1 MSARDREASQERF
14 MSGQSRVIVATN
26 AFGLGIDKPDVRLVL
41 HWHFPGSVESYYQ
54 EAGRAGRDGEP
65 ARCVL
70 LYRLEDKRIRSFF
83 MGGKHPKQRDILA
96 LMQAF
101 TKQSGKALSP
111 AELALTTGLSAR
123 RVSVLV
129 GTLEE
134 LELVQRRGRKIELPH
149 PILPEDLDA
158 FIAGFETLDAAE
170 HERLRMIM
178 HYGEIVSC
186 RMQFLR
192 EYFGESLGEP
202 CGHCDNCKQSPSATR
217 RQPQDIPAESR
228 PLAESPAFAEGSRV
242 RHRKFGLGQIKYAD
256 SDDVWVASFPTYG
269 DRKILASRLTLVTD

>member
-1 MSARDREASQERF
+1 VKRANEIYLWLRNREFGVERYHGQMSARDREGSQERF
-14 MSGQSRVIVATN
+14 MSNQSRLIVATN

-54 EAGRAGRDGEP
+54 EAGRAGRDGQP

-101 TKQSGKALSP
+101 AKESPGRAFSP
-111 AELALTTGLSAR
+111 AELVRSTGLSAR
-123 RVSVLV
+123 RVSILI

-134 LELVQRRGRKIELPH
+134 LELVQRRGRKFQLPA
-149 PILPEDLDA
+149 PILPEELDA

-178 HYGEIVSC
+178 QYGEIARC

-192 EYFGESLGEP
+192 EYFGEPAGAD
-202 CGHCDNCKQSPSATR
+202 CDHCDNCTR
-217 RQPQDIPAESR
+217 PVQTVHS
-228 PLAESPAFAEGSRV
+228 GSHKTFV
-242 RHRKFGLGQIKYAD
+242 
-256 SDDVWVASFPTYG
+256 
-269 DRKILASRLTLVTD
+269 